1 METEW
6 NGNRLR
12 HGCLPFQ
19 VDSCAWDLAIHGTVA
34 SCSVAGPPSGITR
47 HAKIIVRVWWC
58 EAITVFAPGGRRS
71 PTARPRDQVCNPP
84 RLRHHSDD
92 PVLALDA
99 PRRCLSGFRGVAAA
113 ARPHEP
119 PSLNLVRSCAVVPLG
134 QTSAQG
140 TAEGPSPLVV
150 SFWCLG
156 PHADH
161 DQNHHR
167 VMCRTWSS
175 ASLIKRN
182 GGGSFG

>member
-1 METEW
+1 MGPCDPW
-6 NGNRLR
+6 HRGVLL
-12 HGCLPFQ
+12 GCWTPIR
-19 VDSCAWDLAIHGTVA
+19 DHSSCKDHCTRMVVRGHYRFTPP
-34 SCSVAGPPSGITR
+34 VAGDHLRPDPMIRYATHPGSGTTPMTPS
-47 HAKIIVRVWWC
+47 
-58 EAITVFAPGGRRS
+58 
-71 PTARPRDQVCNPP
+71 
-84 RLRHHSDD
+84 LRWM
-92 PVLALDA
+92 P

-161 DQNHHR
+161 DQSHHR
-167 VMCRTWSS
+167 VMGRTWSS